1 MLVHFRNNKNK
12 KKLHASYYSVLKG
25 SEHEN
30 INKCSNKSIDVN
42 NDSWKPFKN
51 HNLPAELSLSL

>member
-1 MLVHFRNNKNK
+1 MFVHFRNEQNKNK
-12 KKLHASYYSVLKG
+12 LHAFYYSVFKV

-42 NDSWKPFKN
+42 NDS
-51 HNLPAELSLSL
+51 